1 MQPRLGENSHRLEA
15 GSHLS
20 HVGAEI
26 FQPGECVRTQ
36 INCRLDRDLK
46 VAFNHRLQIGIGK
59 INIQRGGRPLLQTFQ
74 PTLDRVKQLENRGL
88 FHHRTFLP

>member
-1 MQPRLGENSHRLEA
+1 
-15 GSHLS
+15 
-20 HVGAEI
+20 
-26 FQPGECVRTQ
+26 
-36 INCRLDRDLK
+36 
-46 VAFNHRLQIGIGK
+46 LQIGIGK